1 MSRHPLVI
9 SPAAR
14 DDLAEIGRFGKQA
27 WGKMQSSAYL
37 DRLKE
42 QLWTLTEF
50 PLVGVERDDLL
61 PELRSLPVA
70 SHLVFYRLTQG
81 CVEIVRVLHGRQ
93 DPHRH
98 LR

>member
-14 DDLAEIGRFGKQA
+14 DDLAEIHRFGNQT
-27 WGKMQSSAYL
+27 WGKAQSREYL
-37 DRLKE
+37 GRLKE
-42 QLWTLTEF
+42 QLWALTEF
-50 PLVGVERDDLL
+50 PLVGVERHDLL

-70 SHLVFYRLTQG
+70 SHLVFYRLTKG